1 MNSSAM
7 DQGQLYWGE
16 VYFLCVEE
24 WLVIAYLVS
33 MRDGIV

>member
-16 VYFLCVEE
+16 VYFLYIEE
-24 WLVIAYLVS
+24 WLFIAYLVS
-33 MRDGIV
+33 MRAGIA